1 MLAELAE
8 NRVSGSGVVE
18 NGGAEAESGAEGCGA
33 LSGNHINRFERS
45 HAALVASL
53 LITRCGFIG
62 VWTFCQGPRIGVPS
76 GDKRGAT

>member
-53 LITRCGFIG
+53 LITRCGFSQS
-62 VWTFCQGPRIGVPS
+62 WDLLS
-76 GDKRGAT
+76 GSAN